1 MSKEEQ
7 IQKYMVSLGLSREDA
22 EQLWKD
28 DQADFIGE
36 EGEEMTQKAKQIRRY
51 EQAEKPREK
60 AQRKQKIDEEK
71 VEILSWIL
79 DGLENRHRLIEE
91 DDWDFEEIC
100 LSNPQ
105 KEITFRVGGN
115 AYTLN
120 LIKHRPKKGA

>member
-22 EQLWKD
+22 EQLWED

-51 EQAEKPREK
+51 EQADKPRAKATKEK
-60 AQRKQKIDEEK
+60 KLDDEK
-71 VEILSWIL
+71 VAIIDFIWGCMLNNTHIME
-79 DGLENRHRLIEE
+79 LEDITVA
-91 DDWDFEEIC
+91 
-100 LSNPQ
+100 NPQ
-105 KEITFRVGGN
+105 KEITFTVGGN

>member
-22 EQLWKD
+22 EQLWED

-60 AQRKQKIDEEK
+60 TQRKQKIDEEK
-71 VEILSWIL
+71 VQIIDFIWGCMLNNTHIME
-79 DGLENRHRLIEE
+79 LENITVA
-91 DDWDFEEIC
+91 
-100 LSNPQ
+100 NPQ
-105 KEITFRVGGN
+105 KEITFTVGGN
-115 AYTLN
+115 EYSIS
-120 LIKHRPKKGA
+120 LIKHRKKEV